1 MINLTNN
8 SSLNL
13 YYLSLY
19 DEKEFETILNR
30 ENQLRA
36 KEQLPLLTI
45 EDLKEKDVAISKKNN
60 DITGYSITTFTFDNN
75 HDVNILIERLNEF
88 SNNDSVLNN
97 ALFEA
102 AIFVAIEKNQLL
114 KNNNNEIPKIISSSV
129 IINGQKINFNITDE
143 YIKRNIKNKFNK
155 EAVKQKIKQDEQFK
169 SERKKIEDKVSAK
182 TFYNDMG
189 HRFHSNIDKETNNL
203 SVVSNDYDI
212 LSLDERLVS
221 LQQAHLGENKSLDE
235 IYKDF
240 EKEKIDTEL
249 KQANLL
255 NSNEKSS
262 LQEKEKDLITSA
274 SIIDS
279 TEDFKIDVENGIAFD
294 KNNNRLDLNDKK
306 ESSQKLGHDIEVLVS
321 RGFSRDQIDS
331 ILTKDN
337 PDWKQLSKEDKNR
350 IFELYCI
357 DNPNVVKENL
367 KERNVDVKSNELDP
381 KVKKLVLKNDQAAY
395 VSYILISF
403 ISGLSIGIFMT
414 LFLGF
419 FNK

>member
-143 YIKRNIKNKFNK
+143 YIKRNLKNKFNK

-306 ESSQKLGHDIEVLVS
+306 ESSQKLGNDIEVLVS